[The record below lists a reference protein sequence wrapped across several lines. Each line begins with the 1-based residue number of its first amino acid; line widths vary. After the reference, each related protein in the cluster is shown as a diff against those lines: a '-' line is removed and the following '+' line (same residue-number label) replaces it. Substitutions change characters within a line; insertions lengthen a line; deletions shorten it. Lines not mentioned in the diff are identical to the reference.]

1 MVVSVLTWNF
11 CHTYTRNWDSY
22 PKSYDIV
29 IYFGLIFLSLTIQRI
44 CISCKVF
51 QRHCRLVVVEVMEDG
66 RSLVS
71 MVLETYQAL
80 SVVAFSWT
88 AGVFNS
94 VSFDEMTQLNSH
106 PWKEIH
112 QFPVVTITCPGTCS
126 GNVFKG
132 WLIWAEERLRT
143 LNPTTKECEEATC
156 QRLASGSF
164 SLWPDFLYHRKGC
177 TFHTR
182 LPGNWAKMIW
192 SFCSNSL
199 EVLHLQTYLLRWL
212 LLLLL

>member
-1 MVVSVLTWNF
+1 MAAVLVLPCMTFLWHNIGFPCGMQQRKCGKEFHVSHLCTLQSKYLDCLHGLRKGRAGRQSWLF
-11 CHTYTRNWDSY
+11 PFSLGISATHTRNWDSY

-106 PWKEIH
+106 PFKEIH

-143 LNPTTKECEEATC
+143 LSPTTKEC
-156 QRLASGSF
+156 
-164 SLWPDFLYHRKGC
+164 
-177 TFHTR
+177 
-182 LPGNWAKMIW
+182 
-192 SFCSNSL
+192 
-199 EVLHLQTYLLRWL
+199 
-212 LLLLL
+212 